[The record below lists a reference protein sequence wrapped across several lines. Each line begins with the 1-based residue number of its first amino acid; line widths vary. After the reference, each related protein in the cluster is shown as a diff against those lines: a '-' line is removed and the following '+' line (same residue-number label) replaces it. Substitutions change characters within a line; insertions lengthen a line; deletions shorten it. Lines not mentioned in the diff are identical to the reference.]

1 MKNIYY
7 IMKKELKS
15 YFSSPIAYI
24 VAGIFLSISGYFFYY
39 ILTFFTFL
47 SLQYQQSPYA
57 YMMRNINMNDYLIHP
72 LYSNLGVIL
81 LFVIPML
88 TMRTLAEEKKLGTME
103 LLYTSPIRI
112 TDIVVGKFLAAFIV
126 FLVMLLP
133 TLEYPIALYI
143 WGMPGPDTGP
153 IVTTYIGII
162 LLGASFIAV
171 GIFASALTENQMVAG
186 SLAFGIL
193 LILFVLGWAKQSAGS
208 TLSEIISYISLVEE
222 HYQNFLK
229 GIIDSKDIV
238 YYLTFIFFALFLAH
252 RAVESRRW
260 R

>member
-1 MKNIYY
+1 MKNTYY

-15 YFSSPIAYI
+15 YFSSPVAYI
-24 VAGIFLSISGYFFYY
+24 VAGIFLSISGYFFYN
-39 ILTFFTFL
+39 ILTFFTFV

-81 LFVIPML
+81 LFVIPMI
-88 TMRTLAEEKKLGTME
+88 TMRALAEEKKLGTVE
-103 LLYTSPIRI
+103 LLYTSPLRI
-112 TDIVVGKFLAAFIV
+112 SEIIAGKFLAAFVV
-126 FLVMLLP
+126 FLVILIP
-133 TLEYPIALYI
+133 TIEYPIVLMI
-143 WGMPGPDTGP
+143 WGAPSPEIGP
-153 IVTTYIGII
+153 IITTYIGII

-171 GIFASALTENQMVAG
+171 GLFASSVTENQMVAG

-193 LILFVLGWAKQSAGS
+193 LLLFVLGWAKQSAGS
-208 TLSEIISYISLVEE
+208 VLGEILGYISLVEE

-229 GIIDSKDIV
+229 GMIDSKDLV
-238 YYLTFIFFALFLAH
+238 YYFTFIFFGLFLAH
-252 RAVESRRW
+252 RSLESRRW